1 MSKKRI
7 ETHAAPAAI
16 GPYSQAVQAG
26 DTIYVSGQIPLDP
39 MTGEIVEGGIEKQT
53 SRESISAIL
62 KSAGS
67 DIIHVVK
74 SEVFLKDMNHF
85 AEMNAVYAKFFTG
98 EVLPA
103 RQAVEVA
110 RLPKDVLIEISVI
123 AYTG

>member
-1 MSKKRI
+1 
-7 ETHAAPAAI
+7 
-16 GPYSQAVQAG
+16 
-26 DTIYVSGQIPLDP
+26 
-39 MTGEIVEGGIEKQT
+39 
-53 SRESISAIL
+53 
-62 KSAGS
+62 
-67 DIIHVVK
+67 
-74 SEVFLKDMNHF
+74 MNHF